1 MEFTLSIADIALLAT
16 LAGAFFAVKYS
27 SRQNA
32 KDIDSL
38 RSQAKEEIES
48 IKAQSKDEF
57 EEIKSDYK
65 ERITIAQNRISNFKK
80 EHSQKHDSLSQSMLE
95 LKQEMHDLAL
105 KHESYKS
112 EIIKAINDARA

>member
-32 KDIDSL
+32 KDIEAL
-38 RSQAKEEIES
+38 RTQAKEEIES
-48 IKAQSKDEF
+48 LKSDTK
-57 EEIKSDYK
+57 EEIEKIEQDYK
-65 ERITIAQNRISNFKK
+65 ERVTVAQTRISNFKK
-80 EHSQKHDSLSQSMLE
+80 EHSQKHDILSQSIQE
-95 LKQEMHDLAL
+95 LKQEMHALAL